1 MVLLDGDARADAR
14 RIRDDL
20 GGLVRDRVLV
30 ELPGD
35 KDPGDFAA
43 EDLWRLIGEAAR
55 RQGVTLLGERVSE

>member
-1 MVLLDGDARADAR
+1 VVLLDGDAQADAR
-14 RIRDDL
+14 RIHDAL

-43 EDLWRLIGEAAR
+43 EDLWNLIYEAAR
-55 RQGVTLLGERVSE
+55 RQGVTLFEERASQ